1 MKSGS
6 RSIYVI
12 IFFVAFLA
20 GFLVQRMS
28 CMPVQHTPAR
38 TGGTTSSD
46 ADVPGESTTEPPSDV
61 VFDSPYVKPED
72 GVWAKVTKV
81 VDGDT
86 IYCEGDLKIRYVGMD
101 TPETKHPSKGKEPY
115 GPEATEANRILV
127 EDQLVLLV
135 KDVSETDRYGRLLR
149 YIFLPDGT
157 FVNLRLVEDGYAR
170 VSTYPPDVRFTD
182 LFLEAEREAREGDR
196 GLWGLEGE

>member
-1 MKSGS
+1 MKSGR

-12 IFFVAFLA
+12 IFLVAFLA

-38 TGGTTSSD
+38 DDGT
-46 ADVPGESTTEPPSDV
+46 VSTDIAEPPSDV
-61 VFDSPYVKPED
+61 VFDSPYVDPED
-72 GVWAKVTKV
+72 GVWARVTKV

-86 IYCEGDLKIRYVGMD
+86 IYCEGDLKIRYIGMD

-115 GPEATEANRILV
+115 GPEATEAKTEANRKLV

-182 LFLEAEREAREGDR
+182 IFLEAEREAREEDR
-196 GLWGLEGE
+196 GLWGLEGDA

>member
-1 MKSGS
+1 MKS
-6 RSIYVI
+6 RIKSIYVI
-12 IFFVAFLA
+12 IFFVAFVA

-28 CMPVQHTPAR
+28 CMPVKHTPAR
-38 TGGTTSSD
+38 TGGT
-46 ADVPGESTTEPPSDV
+46 VSTDIAEPPSDV
-61 VFDSPYVKPED
+61 VFDSPYVKPDD
-72 GVWAKVTKV
+72 GEWARVTKV

-86 IYCEGDLKIRYVGMD
+86 IYCEGDLKIRYIGMD

-127 EDQLVLLV
+127 EDQIVLLV
-135 KDVSETDRYGRLLR
+135 KDVSETDKYGRLLR

-170 VSTYPPDVRFTD
+170 LSTYPPDVRFTD

-196 GLWGLEGE
+196 GLWGLEVD

>member
-1 MKSGS
+1 MKS
-6 RSIYVI
+6 RIKRIYVI
-12 IFFVAFLA
+12 FFFVAFVA

-38 TGGTTSSD
+38 TGGTVFTD
-46 ADVPGESTTEPPSDV
+46 IAEPPSDV
-61 VFDSPYVKPED
+61 VFDSPHVKPED
-72 GVWAKVTKV
+72 GEWARVTKV

-101 TPETKHPSKGKEPY
+101 TPETKHPSKGKEPF
-115 GPEATEANRILV
+115 GPEATEANRKLV
-127 EDQLVLLV
+127 EDQVVLLV

-182 LFLEAEREAREGDR
+182 IFLEAEQEAREGDR
-196 GLWGLEGE
+196 GLWGLEGD

>member
-12 IFFVAFLA
+12 VFLVAFLA

-28 CMPVQHTPAR
+28 CMPVKHVPAR
-38 TGGTTSSD
+38 TDGTTSTD
-46 ADVPGESTTEPPSDV
+46 IAEPTSDV

-72 GVWAKVTKV
+72 GEWARVTKV

-101 TPETKHPSKGKEPY
+101 TPETKHPSKGKQPY
-115 GPEATEANRILV
+115 GPEATEANRKLV

-157 FVNLRLVEDGYAR
+157 FVNLKLVEDGYAR

-182 LFLEAEREAREGDR
+182 IFLEAEREAREGDR
-196 GLWGLEGE
+196 GLWGLEGD